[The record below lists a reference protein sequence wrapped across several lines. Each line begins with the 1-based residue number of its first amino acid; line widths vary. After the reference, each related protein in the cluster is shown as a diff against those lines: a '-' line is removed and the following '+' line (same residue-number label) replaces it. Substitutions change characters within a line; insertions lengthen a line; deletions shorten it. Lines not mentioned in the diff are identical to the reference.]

1 MPKRQRIDASRV
13 AKTFG
18 ERQRESVEDTL
29 PPISPPAP
37 APVVPERQGPA
48 SSSPARDA
56 KPARASK
63 SGKSAAYFAVHLPR
77 TEFQDA
83 KAAYLADW
91 QAGGEASSFT
101 EWVAAAVGAHVS
113 RTPSARAALD
123 LGEGGADRVT
133 RTFQVGP
140 EAVNQMRMAVSADRD
155 ANRWTSESQWIREAI
170 AAAVQDAKVRSGG
183 PLPTPPRRLP
193 NRLRRA

>member
-1 MPKRQRIDASRV
+1 MPKRQRIDATRV

-37 APVVPERQGPA
+37 APAMPERQGPA
-48 SSSPARDA
+48 PSSPAKVTKTPRT
-56 KPARASK
+56 PK
-63 SGKSAAYFAVHLPR
+63 SGKAAAYLAVHLPR

-101 EWVAAAVGAHVS
+101 QWVAAVVGAHVA

-133 RTFQVGP
+133 RTFQVGQ
-140 EAVNQMRMAVSADRD
+140 EAVNQMRMAVTADRD
-155 ANRWTSESQWIREAI
+155 ANRWMSESQWIREAI
-170 AAAVQDAKVRSGG
+170 AAAVQGAKARSGG
-183 PLPTPPRRLP
+183 TLPTPPRRLP
-193 NRLRRA
+193 NRLRRP